1 MKTII
6 IGAGFAGLAAGIKL
20 KENFLIIEKD
30 KRPGGLCKSETK
42 DGFVFDYT
50 GHFLHLRDKKIEKF
64 VLENSTCQLNK
75 ITRHAFIYSKGA
87 YTGYPYQINNYGLPA
102 ETIAENLTGFIRT
115 SLVKNPKQEN
125 FKQWILNTLGEG
137 IAKNF
142 MVPYNSKLWK
152 YPLDKMTV
160 KWLGRFVPTTTL
172 DEIMNGILP
181 KAKTDTGYNAAFY
194 YPETGGIEAVIKD
207 FYAKVK
213 DKVKLGETVIK
224 IDTKAK
230 KVITDKG
237 EYIYETLI
245 NTMNLKSFMKIAS
258 GLAGSKLAKK
268 LKATSVYNLNIG
280 YMGTAPKDKHW
291 VYVPEKDFVFYRV
304 GFPHNVAPKNV
315 PQECGAVFAE
325 VAFRGTLSTGLDKKI
340 ISGLIKMGIL
350 KNETVIISKLPMF
363 LKEAYVIYD
372 KYREVKLP
380 VIMAELKSK
389 DILSIG
395 RWGAWE
401 YSSMEDAIMQG
412 FEVAEKK

>member
-1 MKTII
+1 
-6 IGAGFAGLAAGIKL
+6 
-20 KENFLIIEKD
+20 
-30 KRPGGLCKSETK
+30 
-42 DGFVFDYT
+42 
-50 GHFLHLRDKKIEKF
+50 
-64 VLENSTCQLNK
+64 
-75 ITRHAFIYSKGA
+75 
-87 YTGYPYQINNYGLPA
+87 
-102 ETIAENLTGFIRT
+102 
-115 SLVKNPKQEN
+115 
-125 FKQWILNTLGEG
+125 
-137 IAKNF
+137 
-142 MVPYNSKLWK
+142 
-152 YPLDKMTV
+152 
-160 KWLGRFVPTTTL
+160 
-172 DEIMNGILP
+172 
-181 KAKTDTGYNAAFY
+181 
-194 YPETGGIEAVIKD
+194 
-207 FYAKVK
+207 
-213 DKVKLGETVIK
+213 VIK

-280 YMGTAPKDKHW
+280 YKGTAPKDKHW

-380 VIMAELKSK
+380 VIMAELKGK